1 MKHRRR
7 SFGTVGGPEAVS
19 ARSSLSSLSAMS
31 SRSSR
36 SLLRSLSARWARS
49 AALITAVLLVPLAT
63 AAPGAHGPNGEHLD
77 APGAAVN
84 ASGLARLPDGSVN
97 VPKLAQRRMGIRTL
111 LAPLSEASATLE
123 LPGRVL
129 MDPNASGR
137 VQAVHGGRIEPG
149 PKGLP
154 VAGQAVKRGEVLAYV
169 RHHAEPFARG
179 QQQAQLAEL
188 RAERQ
193 LAEQRVQRL
202 EGLEGTVPRKEIEA
216 ARSDAQSLAERER
229 SIGASLVAREAL
241 AAPVSG
247 VIARAELAAGQVVEP
262 RDVLFEVVD
271 PARWLVEATTAD
283 LRAAADVAGASLL
296 GVPGVALRLVG
307 ASRALRDG
315 VLPITFAVSPARAG
329 AGGPLPLAI
338 GQPVTV
344 IVSTKARIEGV
355 VLPAQAVVRN
365 PSNEPVVW
373 IKSGAERFIPQPVQ
387 FRPLDAGTV
396 VVTQG
401 LSADNRVVVQG
412 APLIAQIR

>member
-1 MKHRRR
+1 MTRLESTRPWLR
-7 SFGTVGGPEAVS
+7 AMAS
-19 ARSSLSSLSAMS
+19 ATAL
-31 SRSSR
+31 
-36 SLLRSLSARWARS
+36 
-49 AALITAVLLVPLAT
+49 AASVLCASPTL

-97 VPKLAQRRMGIRTL
+97 VPKIAQRRMAIRTV
-111 LAPLSEASATLE
+111 LAPESEAAASVE
-123 LPGRVL
+123 MPGRVV

-137 VQAVHGGRIEPG
+137 VQAAHGGRIEAG

-154 VAGQAVKRGEVLAYV
+154 VAGQSVKRGEVLAYV
-169 RHHAEPFARG
+169 RHHAEPYALG
-179 QQQAQLAEL
+179 TQQAQVAEL
-188 RAERQ
+188 RAQRE
-193 LAEQRVQRL
+193 LAEQRLKRL
-202 EGLEGTVPRKEIEA
+202 EGLEGTVPRKEIDA
-216 ARSDAQSLAERER
+216 ARTDARSLAERER
-229 SIGASLVAREAL
+229 SISGSLVAREAL
-241 AAPVSG
+241 TAPVSG
-247 VIARAELAAGQVVEP
+247 VIARADLVVGQVVES

-271 PARWLVEATTAD
+271 PARMLVEATTAD
-283 LRAAADVAGASLL
+283 AKVAARVAGASLQ
-296 GVPGVALRLVG
+296 GVPEVSLRLLG
-307 ASRALRDG
+307 ASRSLRDG
-315 VLPITFAVSPARAG
+315 VLPITFAVSAAKSG
-329 AGGPLPLAI
+329 AALPLAI

-344 IVSTKARIEGV
+344 VAQSTERIKGV

-365 PSNEPVVW
+365 PSNEPIVW

>member
-1 MKHRRR
+1 MPRH
-7 SFGTVGGPEAVS
+7 VAHIA
-19 ARSSLSSLSAMS
+19 ARKLNSTLAL
-31 SRSSR
+31 
-36 SLLRSLSARWARS
+36 
-49 AALITAVLLVPLAT
+49 AAGLIACTTAW

-97 VPKLAQRRMGIRTL
+97 LPKIAQRRMAIRTV
-111 LAPLSEASATLE
+111 LAPQSEAAATVD
-123 LPGRVL
+123 LPGRVV

-154 VAGQAVKRGEVLAYV
+154 VAGQAVKGGDVLAYV
-169 RHHAEPFARG
+169 RHHAEPYALG
-179 QQQAQLAEL
+179 TQQAQLAEL
-188 RAERQ
+188 RAQRQ

-202 EGLEGTVPRKEIEA
+202 EGLEGTVPRKDIDA
-216 ARSDAQSLAERER
+216 ARTEAKSLAERER
-229 SIGASLVAREAL
+229 SIGASLSSREAL

-247 VIARAELAAGQVVEP
+247 VIARADLVVGQVVEP

-271 PARWLVEATTAD
+271 PARMLVEAATAD
-283 LRAAADVAGASLL
+283 ASLGARVAGASLQGL
-296 GVPGVALRLVG
+296 PDVSLRLLG
-307 ASRALRDG
+307 ASRAMRDG
-315 VLPITFAVSPARAG
+315 VLPITFAVSASRPGTA
-329 AGGPLPLAI
+329 LPLAI

-344 IVSTKARIEGV
+344 VLQSKERIQGI

-365 PSNEPVVW
+365 PSNEPIVW

-387 FRPLDAGTV
+387 FRPLDASTV